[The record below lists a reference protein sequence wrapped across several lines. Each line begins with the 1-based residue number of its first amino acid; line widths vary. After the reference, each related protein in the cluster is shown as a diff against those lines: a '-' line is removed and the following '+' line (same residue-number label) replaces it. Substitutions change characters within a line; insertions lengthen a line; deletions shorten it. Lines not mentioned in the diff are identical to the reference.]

1 MHVNWL
7 FKIQDHIS
15 REDVDGKLR
24 PNKMIRVCL
33 VPGMA
38 TPLGKRNSFY

>member
-15 REDVDGKLR
+15 REDVDDKLR
-24 PNKMIRVCL
+24 PNNMIGYVWYPEWL
-33 VPGMA
+33 
-38 TPLGKRNSFY
+38 YH